1 LNKFNVIFLGIN
13 HFFAAYGLICVLAGK
28 ELMSGAAYSWKTL
41 AWTLVLY
48 VVGGLGITAG
58 VHRLW
63 AHRSYSAAAPLRAVL
78 MLANS
83 IAFQGSIF
91 HWARDHRTH
100 HRHTDEERDP
110 HDATKGLFYSHIGCY
125 LLKKDAAVKDAGKD
139 VDISDLYKD
148 GVVMFQKKYY
158 LWFAPLMS
166 YVMPGLVAH
175 FFWGERIW
183 TGIVLAGFMRYVL
196 LLHATWCINSLT
208 HAFGGRPYDDKEM
221 ATENRFTA
229 FFALGEGWHNWHH
242 TFAHDYATAE
252 LGSLQQW
259 NPTKM
264 FIDLMAIFGLV
275 WGRKR
280 ATKMWD
286 ARKELYQ
293 RKGFKVEESLEG
305 PMFFKVRK
313 VTLKE
318 VAPTQAD

>member
-1 LNKFNVIFLGIN
+1 
-13 HFFAAYGLICVLAGK
+13 
-28 ELMSGAAYSWKTL
+28 M
-41 AWTLVLY
+41 
-48 VVGGLGITAG
+48 
-58 VHRLW
+58 
-63 AHRSYSAAAPLRAVL
+63 
-78 MLANS
+78 
-83 IAFQGSIF
+83 
-91 HWARDHRTH
+91 
-100 HRHTDEERDP
+100 
-110 HDATKGLFYSHIGCY
+110 
-125 LLKKDAAVKDAGKD
+125 LKKDAAVKDAGKD

-252 LGSLQQW
+252 LGSLEQY

-264 FIDLMAIFGLV
+264 IIDAAASIGCV
-275 WGRKR
+275 YDRKR
-280 ATKMWD
+280 ATAMW
-286 ARKELYQ
+286 AREKAKLNAQE
-293 RKGFKVEESLEG
+293 KKAE
-305 PMFFKVRK
+305 
-313 VTLKE
+313 
-318 VAPTQAD
+318 